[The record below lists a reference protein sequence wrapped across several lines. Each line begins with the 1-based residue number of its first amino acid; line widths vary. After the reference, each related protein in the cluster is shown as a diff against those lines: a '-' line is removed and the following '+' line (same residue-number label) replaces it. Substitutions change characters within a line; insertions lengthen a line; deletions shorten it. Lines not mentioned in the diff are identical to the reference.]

1 MSEEN
6 KPKAE
11 AEEGETDPMNPRN
24 VHQNNGSTTVEAPSL
39 PLRKLNPLLY
49 WTTVLYLVGV
59 PNFLHFDDTG
69 RTHGN
74 GLFNLTSISLIAIG
88 FVSAYILLVVVL
100 LSRQFLLCRKV
111 SVAASLW
118 ILLLLQLV
126 LSSILQPPSRLT
138 PYSVTD
144 LFVSF
149 YRMWEWILGFA
160 LILALYTRTPINRG
174 TELIVELIG
183 RLSWIWITIT
193 WIILPIMP
201 SQVFGGAGEGEVS
214 TGHPQLGGQ
223 LISPSYLATLS
234 IAGFFYA
241 LFFFPR
247 GLKRVLGCTVAFV
260 TIVLAR
266 TRFEQASFLLLL
278 FLYAVVFSGKII
290 LRVATIISASV
301 IAALG
306 LLFRN
311 VILTYI
317 QRGQKA
323 SSLTT
328 LNDRTFVW
336 KASIEAIKQRPIL
349 GYGFVSGAKNAI
361 RDHWIHANW
370 IPPHAHNELI
380 EAMLSGGILALI
392 LILCIYGRALWVAW
406 RTAYLG
412 PRRIILLFLMI
423 LFLIRSL
430 GGSNITFIYT
440 RVGALFLLTFIGILA
455 DQTGLSRRK
464 HDPVSVDSHHLSHHE
479 VGA

>member
-1 MSEEN
+1 
-6 KPKAE
+6 
-11 AEEGETDPMNPRN
+11 MNPRN
-24 VHQNNGSTTVEAPSL
+24 VRQNNGSTTVEAPSI

-49 WTTVLYLVGV
+49 WTTVLYAVGA

-74 GLFNLTSISLIAIG
+74 GLFNLTSISTIAIA

-100 LSRQFLLCRKV
+100 LSRRHLFCRKV
-111 SVAASLW
+111 SVAAPLW
-118 ILLLLQLV
+118 ILLLLQLI
-126 LSSILQPPSRLT
+126 LSSTLQPASRLT
-138 PYSVTD
+138 PPSVTD
-144 LFVSF
+144 HILSF
-149 YRMWEWILGFA
+149 YRMWEWFLGFA

-193 WIILPIMP
+193 WIMLPIMP
-201 SQVFGGAGEGEVS
+201 SQVYGEGGEGEIA
-214 TGHPQLGGQ
+214 TGHRQLGGQ

-247 GLKRVLGCTVAFV
+247 GLKRTLGCVVAFV

-278 FLYAVVFSGKII
+278 FLYAVVFSGKTI

-306 LLFRN
+306 ILFRN
-311 VILTYI
+311 IILAYVE
-317 QRGQKA
+317 RGQSA
-323 SSLTT
+323 NSLTT

-336 KASIEAIKQRPIL
+336 KASLDAIRLRPIL

-370 IPPHAHNELI
+370 IPPHAHNEFI
-380 EAMLSGGILALI
+380 QAMLSGGVLALI
-392 LILCIYGRALWVAW
+392 LVLCIYGRALWVAW

-423 LFLIRSL
+423 LFLVRSL

-440 RVGALFLLTFIGILA
+440 RVGALFLLTVIGILA

-464 HDPVSVDSHHLSHHE
+464 HDPVSIDSHHLSHHE
-479 VGA
+479 VGV

>member
-1 MSEEN
+1 
-6 KPKAE
+6 
-11 AEEGETDPMNPRN
+11 
-24 VHQNNGSTTVEAPSL
+24 VEAPSL

-49 WTTVLYLVGV
+49 WTTVLYAVGA

-69 RTHGN
+69 RTHGQ
-74 GLFNLTSISLIAIG
+74 GLFNLTSISLMAIG

-100 LSRQFLLCRKV
+100 LSRQYLLCRKV
-111 SVAASLW
+111 SIAAPLW
-118 ILLLLQLV
+118 ILLLLQLI
-126 LSSILQPPSRLT
+126 LSSILQPRSLLT
-138 PYSVTD
+138 PPSVTD
-144 LFVSF
+144 LIVSF
-149 YRMWEWILGFA
+149 YRMWEWLLGFA

-201 SQVFGGAGEGEVS
+201 SQAFGGAGEGEIS
-214 TGHPQLGGQ
+214 TGQRQLGGQ
-223 LISPSYLATLS
+223 LISPSYLATLA

-247 GLKRVLGCTVAFV
+247 GLKRTLGCVVAFA

-266 TRFEQASFLLLL
+266 TRTEQASFLLLL
-278 FLYAVVFSGKII
+278 FLYAVVFSGKTI

-301 IAALG
+301 IGALG

-311 VILTYI
+311 IILAYV

-336 KASIEAIKQRPIL
+336 KASLEAIRQRPIL
-349 GYGFVSGAKNAI
+349 GYGFVSGSKNAI

-370 IPPHAHNELI
+370 IPPHAHNEFI

-392 LILCIYGRALWVAW
+392 LVLCIYGRALWVAW
-406 RTAYLG
+406 RTSHRG
-412 PRRIILLFLMI
+412 PQRVILLFLMI
-423 LFLIRSL
+423 LFSIRSL

-440 RVGALFLLTFIGILA
+440 RPGALFLLTFIGIVA
-455 DQTGLSRRK
+455 DQVGLSRRK
-464 HDPVSVDSHHLSHHE
+464 HDPVSIDSHHLSHHE